1 MAVPIRRLYRFV
13 VGFLLGRDVFGT
25 QFSRPVLG
33 CAWAYS
39 VAAVLQSSTA
49 TADCYSCTGLT
60 GAVQQESNQKSGSQL
75 SNVCFRACCS
85 ARSLLQSPPD
95 PAVRVSLAKALK

>member
-49 TADCYSCTGLT
+49 TADCYSCTG
-60 GAVQQESNQKSGSQL
+60 QESNQKSGSQL
-75 SNVCFRACCS
+75 SKRVFSCVLLSITAES
-85 ARSLLQSPPD
+85 ARSGCKGLFSEGA
-95 PAVRVSLAKALK
+95 AVTR